1 MRQALIPP
9 MAAGSRPK
17 GSLQLRHH
25 NSINTVFAFADLLY
39 LEAIGNYTCFY
50 LRNGKRV
57 VRAYTLKVYLA
68 KLPDSH
74 FIQTHR
80 KYVINI
86 YHVARIERENSD
98 KGEVVYLRTGTTLAV
113 SRRRY
118 LSLKRLL
125 GQYRDSLAKRPLRF

>member
-1 MRQALIPP
+1 

-25 NSINTVFAFADLLY
+25 NSINTVFALADLLY

-50 LRNGKRV
+50 LRNGRRV
-57 VRAYTLKVYLA
+57 VMAYTLKVYLT

-80 KYVINI
+80 KYVINL
-86 YHVARIERENSD
+86 YHVARIEREDSD
-98 KGEVVYLRTGTTLAV
+98 KGGIVHLRTGAALAV
-113 SRRRY
+113 SRRRW
-118 LSLKRLL
+118 LSLERLL
-125 GQYRDSLAKRPLRF
+125 VQHRDNLAKQPSRH